1 MVVLPFFKA
10 NLFRV
15 GSAEGQHRRHHKP
28 ISQIRMSMRA
38 ASRWS
43 DTRALKKQAI
53 SPEDHDPRPAEM
65 PMHV

>member
-28 ISQIRMSMRA
+28 ISQI
-38 ASRWS
+38 
-43 DTRALKKQAI
+43 Q
-53 SPEDHDPRPAEM
+53 
-65 PMHV
+65 